1 MILAFLKTCYQFYQ
15 DWVAGSRIR
24 RRRMNMM
31 VSRRGTSAG
40 GSEFNTS
47 PPSRTSPTA
56 DESSPPSR
64 TSTTE
69 TLARKTGAQCSQVRR
84 RKVKK
89 GSYCYLSSFL
99 FAPLTAVNC
108 HKSTLGLWRQLD
120 SPKIQV
126 RLRND
131 PPSSETVN
139 HSSMNIERSTI
150 YFTHLF
156 EPNQIFYF
164 CRLFP
169 HFADLFWMPI
179 VYFMNNKND

>member
-1 MILAFLKTCYQFYQ
+1 MAFLKTCYQFYQ
-15 DWVAGSRIR
+15 DWVVESRIR
-24 RRRMNMM
+24 RRRMSMM
-31 VSRRGTSAG
+31 VRRRGASAG
-40 GSEFNTS
+40 GSE
-47 PPSRTSPTA
+47 
-56 DESSPPSR
+56 SSFSNVPYCGWEQSSFSNIHYWWAPAR
-64 TSTTE
+64 K

-108 HKSTLGLWRQLD
+108 HKSTLGLWRQPDL
-120 SPKIQV
+120 PKIQV

-164 CRLFP
+164 VE
-169 HFADLFWMPI
+169 I
-179 VYFMNNKND
+179 E